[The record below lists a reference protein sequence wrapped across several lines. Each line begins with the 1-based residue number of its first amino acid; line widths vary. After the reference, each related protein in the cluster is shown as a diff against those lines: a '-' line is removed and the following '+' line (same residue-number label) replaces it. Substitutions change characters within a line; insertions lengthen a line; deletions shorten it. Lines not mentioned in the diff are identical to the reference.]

1 MPTTSSRAVRAAAL
15 LGAGV
20 AAGVV
25 GASALGANAQTTNGI
40 PSSTSALSS
49 SSGSTTA
56 TGNHA
61 RHGNET
67 AVTGAKA
74 AALKANA
81 LKQVPGATVDGVTT
95 EDPAEG
101 TGAAYEVH
109 LTKSDGAR
117 QTLLFKSDLTY
128 LSTET
133 RGGWG
138 GHGGRGGR
146 GGRGGF
152 GAHGAGAGETAVTG
166 TKAATLRSE
175 ALKRVPGATVDAVTT
190 DSGDAAYEVHLT
202 KTGGTEVTVKF
213 DKNLKFVNVEAGRGK

>member
-1 MPTTSSRAVRAAAL
+1 MPTTSPRAVRIRAAAL
-15 LGAGV
+15 LGGGV
-20 AAGVV
+20 AAGVI
-25 GASALGANAQTTNGI
+25 GASAFGANAQTTTGI

-61 RHGNET
+61 GHGNET

-74 AALKANA
+74 ATLKANA
-81 LKQVPGATVDGVTT
+81 LKKVPGATVDGVTT

-101 TGAAYEVH
+101 TSAAYEVH
-109 LTKSDGAR
+109 LTKSDGTR
-117 QTLLFKSDLTY
+117 ETLLFKSDLTY

-133 RGGWG
+133 
-138 GHGGRGGR
+138 

-152 GAHGAGAGETAVTG
+152 GGHRGFGGHGGGAGETAVTG
-166 TKAATLRSE
+166 TKAATLRSA
-175 ALKRVPGATVDAVTT
+175 ALKQVPGASVDAVTT

-202 KTGGTEVTVKF
+202 KTDGTEVTVKF
-213 DKNLKFVNVEAGRGK
+213 DKNLTFVNVETGRGK